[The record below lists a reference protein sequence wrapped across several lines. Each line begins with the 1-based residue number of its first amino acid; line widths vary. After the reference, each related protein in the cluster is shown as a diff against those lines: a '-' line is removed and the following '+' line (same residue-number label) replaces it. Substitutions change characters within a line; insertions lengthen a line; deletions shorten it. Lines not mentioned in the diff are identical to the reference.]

1 MDQEI
6 LNSYS
11 RINHLNVS
19 RETFL
24 DFENYISMI
33 LEKNKKI
40 NIISQNTAS
49 KKAIIDRHIIDSAQ
63 IIDFVDLNSNTTTD
77 IGSGGGMPGIIVA
90 IILKNMKNNMNVHL
104 YEKSYH
110 KSHFLKEV
118 SKKLNL
124 NTKVFQKNI
133 FEIKN
138 LETGTIM
145 SRAFKPMPVIL
156 NLVNQNFLCEPTS
169 YTYDVNLGALRVGIN
184 GDYTV
189 SSSERL
195 YGGFDMQ
202 EKLITAYR
210 ERAQGKKILIFNPGI
225 RVSWMVYDMFKENG
239 IDHIKHLDSTFSDQE
254 RRDTLSWFRNTPNAV
269 LTSVGILTTGFD
281 EPSVETIVLNR
292 ATRSLT
298 LYHQMIGRGSRVTP
312 TKKSFNIIDLGNNI
326 HRFGLWEAPLDWHDV
341 FNNPDKFLDQNYF
354 DELEKQRELNYT
366 MPDEVI
372 ELFPTNTED
381 LFLDVEDIYE
391 VVRIIKDV
399 NNK

>member
-63 IIDFVDLNSNTTTD
+63 IIDFVDLNSDTTTD

-90 IILKNMKNNMNVHL
+90 IILKNMKNKMYVHL
-104 YEKSYH
+104 YEKSYN
-110 KSHFLKEV
+110 KSLFLKEV

-145 SRAFKPMPVIL
+145 SRAFKPMPVVL
-156 NLVNQNFLCEPTS
+156 ELVYENFSKYKNLIFFMGKS
-169 YTYDVNLGALRVGIN
+169 
-184 GDYTV
+184 
-189 SSSERL
+189 
-195 YGGFDMQ
+195 
-202 EKLITAYR
+202 
-210 ERAQGKKILIFNPGI
+210 GKKIF
-225 RVSWMVYDMFKENG
+225 ENSKKNWELEY
-239 IDHIKHLDSTFSDQE
+239 IEKKS
-254 RRDTLSWFRNTPNAV
+254 
-269 LTSVGILTTGFD
+269 LTSEDSFLIN
-281 EPSVETIVLNR
+281 I
-292 ATRSLT
+292 
-298 LYHQMIGRGSRVTP
+298 
-312 TKKSFNIIDLGNNI
+312 KK
-326 HRFGLWEAPLDWHDV
+326 
-341 FNNPDKFLDQNYF
+341 
-354 DELEKQRELNYT
+354 
-366 MPDEVI
+366 
-372 ELFPTNTED
+372 
-381 LFLDVEDIYE
+381 
-391 VVRIIKDV
+391 IKKK
-399 NNK
+399 N